1 MEKEANEFASAL
13 LMPKAEIAAAFR
25 VRRLDMARLA
35 ALKPEW
41 RVSMQLRTRDLLM
54 RQRTQVTNAL
64 RWQLAELGIVAANSY
79 CHVRG
84 RLPIALALP
93 VSLSRAN

>member
-1 MEKEANEFASAL
+1 ML
-13 LMPKAEIAAAFR
+13 
-25 VRRLDMARLA
+25 
-35 ALKPEW
+35 
-41 RVSMQLRTRDLLM
+41 LRTRDLLM
-54 RQRTQVTNAL
+54 RRRTQVINAL
-64 RWQLAELGIVAANSY
+64 RWHLAELGIVAANSY

>member
-54 RQRTQVTNAL
+54 R
-64 RWQLAELGIVAANSY
+64 G
-79 CHVRG
+79 VRG